1 MHTHTHS
8 VEKREILSH
17 WKKFLWNQLFSNS
30 FSETV
35 IFTKFFPKN
44 RESKFPKFPHCACS
58 VEYNEILSHWK
69 KISWKQLFSN
79 SFSKNVIFTNFL
91 SKYLLHTAYY
101 QECNVQNNKTTI
113 DVEHCI
119 NVHKSAYM
127 NVRMNFSNQI
137 VMKYL
142 SGLYKIAYPCHLVY
156 EIWTNMSFLL

>member
-1 MHTHTHS
+1 MT
-8 VEKREILSH
+8 K
-17 WKKFLWNQLFSNS
+17 KKF
-30 FSETV
+30 SEGEFV
-35 IFTKFFPKN
+35 VFPQF
-44 RESKFPKFPHCACS
+44 RELPHTYVCRYIYMCTCS